1 VTLCIYNVSFNL
13 IVYRRFIPV
22 SDGYDSGNFFTVQN
36 GARIATPLLLALAVI
51 ELSDVVFAVDSV
63 PAVGLPTFTHGMAR
77 WGTSKT
83 LLPRVPALAVV
94 ELSNV
99 VSAVGLVP
107 AVRFHR
113 EPHLGN
119 VCQLDASERA
129 GGRCVC
135 CRLSASV
142 GP

>member
-77 WGTSKT
+77 WVTSKT
-83 LLPRVPALAVV
+83 RH
-94 ELSNV
+94 ENK
-99 VSAVGLVP
+99 LVWIFLVACHVHAWHFSHCP
-107 AVRFHR
+107 
-113 EPHLGN
+113 
-119 VCQLDASERA
+119 CCCCDA
-129 GGRCVC
+129 
-135 CRLSASV
+135 
-142 GP
+142 P